1 MMHSEIPWQ
10 TLTEQ
15 LYEARLRAINRT
27 TPAVDEFEEA
37 RLWTEVARRVK
48 LIARKGFRRTIPA
61 YDLEDIEQRVLI
73 KLLSP
78 DILRSAVSSSSPG
91 IYIARVITNE
101 TLDFMRKRVRDSFM
115 GGEIHENSRTTSSD
129 LEFQNARVR
138 ELFTRLEQ
146 ELDALHAADRALL
159 TRKFW
164 SGMDITEIAEEMHL
178 PYSTVAKRLF
188 RAIAKLRQRLDPNT

>member
-1 MMHSEIPWQ
+1 MHSEIPWQ

-15 LYEARLRAINRT
+15 IYDARLRAISGM
-27 TPAVDEFEEA
+27 TPASDEFEEA

-48 LIARKGFRRTIPA
+48 LIARKGFRRTIPT

-78 DILRSAVSSSSPG
+78 NILRTAVSSSSPG
-91 IYIARVITNE
+91 IYIARMITNE
-101 TLDFMRKRVRDSFM
+101 ALDFMRKRVRDSFM
-115 GGEIHENSRTTSSD
+115 GGEINENSRTTSSD
-129 LEFQNARVR
+129 LEFQNPRVR

-146 ELDALHAADRALL
+146 ELDALRAADRALL

-188 RAIAKLRQRLDPNT
+188 RAIAKLRQRLDPNS